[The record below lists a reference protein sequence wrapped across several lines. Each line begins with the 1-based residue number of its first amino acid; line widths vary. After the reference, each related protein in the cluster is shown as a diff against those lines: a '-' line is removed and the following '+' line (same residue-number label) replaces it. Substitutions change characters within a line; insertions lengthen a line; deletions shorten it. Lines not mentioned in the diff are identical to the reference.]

1 MEHGIYHSV
10 MKNLQI
16 LNEFQH
22 GFRQGYS
29 CEAQLASIVEG
40 ILHNLDQQKQID
52 LIFLDFRNAFDTVP
66 HHRLLLK
73 QSSCGI
79 QSKIYCWIKSWLTQ
93 RIQRVVANGMCS
105 TWLSVKSG
113 VPKGTVLGPLLFLL
127 YINDI
132 SRTAKP

>member
-1 MEHGIYHSV
+1 

-16 LNEFQH
+16 LDEFQH

-29 CEAQLASIVEG
+29 CEAQLASAVEG

-52 LIFLDFRNAFDTVP
+52 LILLDFRNTFDTVP
-66 HHRLLLK
+66 HHHLLLK
-73 QSSCGI
+73 LSSCSI
-79 QSKIYCWIKSWLTQ
+79 QSKTHCWTKSWLTQ
-93 RIQRVVANGMCS
+93 RIQRVVANGTCS

-113 VPKGTVLGPLLFLL
+113 VPEGTVLGPLLFLL